1 MGEQRRAHW
10 DHFLPGIAANGKGD
24 AGVAQQLNVLIV
36 EDDAG
41 IRQSLFETLT
51 ALGFMIGE
59 ASNGEQALL
68 RLRMADYDAVLLDI
82 NMPGMGGLETCRKI
96 CRSYPHIP
104 IIMLTVRD
112 EEDDKVE
119 ALDAGADDYVTK
131 PFQIRELT
139 ARLRS
144 AIRRSKT
151 STVQPDS
158 TVVIG
163 DLRLDPDRHRV
174 EKMGQEVH
182 LTPKEFAMLRYLM
195 EHAGRPIPHNRLLTS
210 IWGSEYGNEREY
222 LRVLI
227 NQLRK
232 KIEDDPARPSY
243 ILTESYIG
251 YRFRE
256 A

>member
-1 MGEQRRAHW
+1 MEQRS
-10 DHFLPGIAANGKGD
+10 
-24 AGVAQQLNVLIV
+24 NVLVV
-36 EDDAG
+36 EDDTG

-51 ALGFMIGE
+51 ALGFVVGE
-59 ASNGEQALL
+59 AGDGKEALA
-68 RLRMADYDAVLLDI
+68 RLRMIDYEAVLLDI
-82 NMPGMGGLETCRKI
+82 NMPGMGGIETCRRI
-96 CRSYPHIP
+96 RYSYPRLP
-104 IIMLTVRD
+104 IIILTVRE

-139 ARLRS
+139 ARLRA

-151 STVQPDS
+151 STVEPES
-158 TVVIG
+158 WIVIG
-163 DLRLDPDRHRV
+163 DVMLNPARHRV
-174 EKMGQEVH
+174 EKLGQEVR
-182 LTPKEFAMLRYLM
+182 LSPKEFEMLRYLM
-195 EHAGRPIPHNRLLTS
+195 EHAGRPVPHHRLLTS

-227 NQLRK
+227 SQLRK
-232 KIEDDPARPSY
+232 KVEDDPAHPTY
-243 ILTESYIG
+243 ILTESHIG

>member
-1 MGEQRRAHW
+1 MGPRW
-10 DHFLPGIAANGKGD
+10 
-24 AGVAQQLNVLIV
+24 NVLVV

-41 IRQSLFETLT
+41 IRQSLFETLG
-51 ALGFMIGE
+51 ALGFVIGE
-59 ASNGEQALL
+59 AGSGEEALL
-68 RLRMADYDAVLLDI
+68 RLRMIRYDAVLLDI
-82 NMPGMGGLETCRKI
+82 NMPGMAGMEACRRI
-96 CRSYPHIP
+96 HHEYPHLP
-104 IIMLTVRD
+104 IVMLTVRD

-151 STVQPDS
+151 LPVSTDS
-158 TVVIG
+158 PTVIG
-163 DLRLDPDRHRV
+163 SIMLDPNRYRV
-174 EKMGQEVH
+174 EKLGQEVH
-182 LTPKEFAMLRYLM
+182 LTPKEFEMLRYLM
-195 EHAGRPIPHNRLLTS
+195 QHAGRPVPHHRLLTT
-210 IWGSEYGNEREY
+210 IWGPEYGNEREY

-243 ILTESYIG
+243 ILTESYVG

>member
-1 MGEQRRAHW
+1 
-10 DHFLPGIAANGKGD
+10 
-24 AGVAQQLNVLIV
+24 VAQRLNVLIV
-36 EDDAG
+36 EDDPG

-51 ALGFMIGE
+51 ALGFVIGE
-59 ASNGEQALL
+59 AGNGEEALVQ
-68 RLRMADYDAVLLDI
+68 LRMIAYDAVLLDI
-82 NMPGMGGLETCRKI
+82 NMPGMGGIETCRRI
-96 CRSYPHIP
+96 HHSYPRLP

-139 ARLRS
+139 ARLRA

-151 STVQPDS
+151 STVEPES
-158 TVVIG
+158 WIVIG
-163 DLRLDPDRHRV
+163 DVMLNPSRHRV
-174 EKMGQEVH
+174 EKLGQE
-182 LTPKEFAMLRYLM
+182 LRLSPKEFEMLRYLM
-195 EHAGRPIPHNRLLTS
+195 EHAGRPVPHTRLLIS

-227 NQLRK
+227 SQLRK
-232 KIEDDPARPSY
+232 KVEDDPARPTY
-243 ILTESYIG
+243 ILTESHIG

>member
-1 MGEQRRAHW
+1 VEQRW
-10 DHFLPGIAANGKGD
+10 
-24 AGVAQQLNVLIV
+24 NVLVV
-36 EDDAG
+36 EDDSG

-51 ALGFMIGE
+51 ALGFVIGE
-59 ASNGEQALL
+59 AGNGEQALS
-68 RLRMADYDAVLLDI
+68 RLRMVDYDAVLLDI
-82 NMPGMGGLETCRKI
+82 NMPRMGGIETCRRI
-96 CRSYPHIP
+96 HHGFPQIP
-104 IIMLTVRD
+104 IVVLTVRD

-144 AIRRSKT
+144 IIRRSKT
-151 STVQPDS
+151 PAVPSNATVAVGS
-158 TVVIG
+158 LT
-163 DLRLDPDRHRV
+163 LDPDRHRV
-174 EKMGQEVH
+174 EKMGQEIH
-182 LTPKEFAMLRYLM
+182 LTPKEFELLRYLM
-195 EHAGRPIPHNRLLTS
+195 EHGGRPVPHNRLLTS
-210 IWGSEYGNEREY
+210 IWGPEYGNEREY

-227 NQLRK
+227 SQLRK
-232 KIEDDPARPSY
+232 KIEDDPAQPTY

>member
-1 MGEQRRAHW
+1 LEQRS
-10 DHFLPGIAANGKGD
+10 
-24 AGVAQQLNVLIV
+24 NVLIV

-51 ALGFMIGE
+51 ALGFVIGE
-59 ASNGEQALL
+59 AGNGEEALL
-68 RLRMADYDAVLLDI
+68 RLRMVDYDAVLLDI
-82 NMPGMGGLETCRKI
+82 NMPGMGGIETCRRI
-96 CRSYPHIP
+96 HHSYPHIP
-104 IIMLTVRD
+104 VVMLTVRE

-144 AIRRSKT
+144 IIRRSKT
-151 STVQPDS
+151 PTVASNSP
-158 TVVIG
+158 VVVG
-163 DLRLDPDRHRV
+163 SLMLDPDRHRV
-174 EKMGQEVH
+174 EKMGQEVR
-182 LTPKEFAMLRYLM
+182 LTPKEFEMLRYLM
-195 EHAGRPIPHNRLLTS
+195 EHAGRPVPHNRLLTS

-222 LRVLI
+222 LRVLV

-232 KIEDDPARPSY
+232 KIEDDPARPEY
-243 ILTESYIG
+243 ILTESHIG

>member
-1 MGEQRRAHW
+1 MDQRS
-10 DHFLPGIAANGKGD
+10 
-24 AGVAQQLNVLIV
+24 NVLIV

-51 ALGFMIGE
+51 ALRFVVGE
-59 ASNGEQALL
+59 AGNGEEALL
-68 RLRMADYDAVLLDI
+68 RLRMIDYDAVLLDI
-82 NMPGMGGLETCRKI
+82 NMHGMGGIETCRRI
-96 CRSYPHIP
+96 HHSYPHIP

-144 AIRRSKT
+144 IIRRSKT
-151 STVQPDS
+151 SGVPSDS
-158 TVVIG
+158 PIVVG
-163 DLRLDPDRHRV
+163 PLMLDPDRRRV
-174 EKMGQEVH
+174 EKMGKEVH
-182 LTPKEFAMLRYLM
+182 LTPKEFEMLRYLM
-195 EHAGRPIPHNRLLTS
+195 EHAGRPVPHNRLLIA
-210 IWGSEYGNEREY
+210 IWGLEYGNEREY

-232 KIEDDPARPSY
+232 KIEDDPAHPTY
-243 ILTESYIG
+243 ILTDSYIG

-256 A
+256 V